1 MVRIARNYLWHKHG
15 TRHSRDG
22 AAATATGAAMP
33 SDFGVALR
41 EWRQRRRLSQ
51 LELGLA
57 ATVSARHISFLE
69 TGRARPTRGM
79 VLRLCEQLRVPRAA
93 RNRLL
98 HAAGLAPAYAAR
110 PMSADDVRP
119 LHDAVAWTLARH
131 APYPAFAVDRHWTL
145 KAMNPPAAT
154 LFGAVG
160 LRCDDSLIAALAENA
175 RLRAAL
181 EDLDTVIAAA
191 IARLR
196 TELGYLGGDPVL
208 EAGIERLARAHVPPA
223 GDDHAV
229 LPAFI
234 PTRLRLG
241 EKTVSLFSTLAQFGS
256 VEDIALAELR
266 IELMFP
272 ADAGSRETVMALSS
286 PPDRGS

>member
-1 MVRIARNYLWHKHG
+1 
-15 TRHSRDG
+15 
-22 AAATATGAAMP
+22 MP
-33 SDFGVALR
+33 GDFGPALR
-41 EWRQRRRLSQ
+41 EWRQRRRVSQ

-69 TGRARPTRGM
+69 TGRARPSRGM
-79 VLRLCEQLRVPRAA
+79 VLRLCEHLQVPRAA

-98 HAAGLAPAYAAR
+98 SAAGLAPAYTAR
-110 PMSADDVRP
+110 PMAAADVRP
-119 LHDAVAWTLARH
+119 LRDAVDWTLARH
-131 APYPAFAVDRHWTL
+131 APYPAFAVDRHWIL
-145 KAMNPPAAT
+145 KAMNPPAVA

-160 LRCDDSLIAALAENA
+160 LRCDDSLITALAENA

-181 EDLDTVIAAA
+181 EDLHSVIAAA

-196 TELGYLGGDPVL
+196 TEIGHLGGDAVL
-208 EAGIERLARAHVPPA
+208 EAGIDRLERAHTPPA
-223 GDDHAV
+223 RDDRAL

-241 EKTVSLFSTLAQFGS
+241 DRTLSLVSTLAQFGS
-256 VEDIALAELR
+256 VEDMALAELR

-272 ADAGSRETVMALSS
+272 ADAASRDVLVALS
-286 PPDRGS
+286 PAPDGAP